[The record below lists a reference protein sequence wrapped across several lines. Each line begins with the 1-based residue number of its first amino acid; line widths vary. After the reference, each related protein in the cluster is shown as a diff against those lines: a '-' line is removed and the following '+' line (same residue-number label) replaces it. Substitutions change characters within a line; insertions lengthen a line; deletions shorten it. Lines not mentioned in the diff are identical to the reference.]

1 MKHGEMIINPLFAA
15 PVMKT
20 NLDIGDLERYR
31 SFALIKRAQE
41 NRQEKQKEKIVK
53 SNVGGWHSKMLDLK
67 DKTMT
72 MLLNKIG
79 QPIDN
84 FLDYYQLDKDKYTA
98 EYSEAWFIVNEKN
111 NYNVPH
117 IHQNSFLSGVFYLQ
131 TYDNTG
137 DIVFHHHAKNIDY
150 HKQPNDAFKNYEPH
164 NSEIWKITPQNGDLI
179 VFPSFLYHSVSENKS
194 EDLRIILSFNIN
206 LVKK

>member
-1 MKHGEMIINPLFAA
+1 MKQGEMIINPLFAA

-20 NLDIGDLERYR
+20 TLDIGSLERYR
-31 SFALIKRAQE
+31 SFAIIKRAQDKSK
-41 NRQEKQKEKIVK
+41 NIDIIK
-53 SNVGGWHSKMLDLK
+53 SNVGGWHSKQLDLRDETIK
-67 DKTMT
+67 I
-72 MLLNKIG
+72 LLNKLG

-84 FLDYYQLDKDKYTA
+84 FLDYYEVNKEKYYW
-98 EYSEAWFIVNEKN
+98 EYSEAWFIINEKN

-131 TYDNTG
+131 TFDNSG
-137 DIVFHHHAKNIDY
+137 DLVFHHHAKNIDY
-150 HKQPNDAFKNYEPH
+150 HKQPIDAFKNYEAH
-164 NSEIWKITPQNGDLI
+164 NSDIWKITPKNGDLI